1 MSPESEGSVPAALA
15 ARMQKLVDEYG
26 HPGTTTA
33 DALLESAIAALRE
46 LVRREGTAHSALD
59 LLAIDGLITGAFA
72 GAASCD
78 RLVQMAERARAEL
91 FALGS
96 EPTR

>member
-1 MSPESEGSVPAALA
+1 MSPESEGAVPATLA
-15 ARMQKLVDEYG
+15 ARMQELVDEYG
-26 HPGTTTA
+26 QPGTTA
-33 DALLESAIAALRE
+33 EDALLDSAIAALRD
-46 LVRREGTAHSALD
+46 LVRREGMEHNALD

-72 GAASCD
+72 GAASSE
-78 RLVQMAERARAEL
+78 RLAQLAERARAEL